1 MGIEKAAH
9 RRAYLVGAVEGE
21 ESIRRY
27 LLGALGE
34 GVRDLEQRRDA
45 KGLCEVGAQAGEGQI
60 VEEDIALDLSR
71 NVLDCARVAEA
82 QCFSPLLECIV
93 YI

>member
-45 KGLCEVGAQAGEGQI
+45 KGLCEVGAQAGEGQV
-60 VEEDIALDLSR
+60 VEEDIALDLLCD
-71 NVLDCARVAEA
+71 VLDGTRVGET
-82 QCFSPLLECIV
+82 QSLSSCLEG
-93 YI
+93 